1 MITSNQLN
9 ISSNKFFSTGASI
22 YTVSNLVVDKDICD
36 TNAIWTDIPCNQ
48 MCRQTDRQRLNQNIS
63 DGNLRISK
71 RRGWRPPKLT
81 ATIGVEHVKSLGIN
95 HKGQG
100 KNDTRT
106 FLHKSTLCISL
117 S

>member
-1 MITSNQLN
+1 MQSGQTYL
-9 ISSNKFFSTGASI
+9 
-22 YTVSNLVVDKDICD
+22 
-36 TNAIWTDIPCNQ
+36 AIRCAD
-48 MCRQTDRQRLNQNIS
+48 RQTEVKPEY
-63 DGNLRISK
+63 LRWELEDFEK
-71 RRGWRPPKLT
+71 EGWRPPKLT

-106 FLHKSTLCISL
+106 VLHKSTLCISL